1 MRFGRRSRDPAGPKV
16 TGNELPDLHH
26 ERTHPMSSNAR
37 QIDMKVAAQIRL
49 VIFDVD
55 GVLTDAGIYIGA
67 KTSGET
73 TELKRF
79 DIQDGIGLKML
90 MWSGL
95 EVAIVSGRVSLA
107 TALRARELE
116 IVECHQ
122 DPNAHKLG
130 IVKDLLRRK
139 AVQWHEVAMLADD
152 IPDLAVLRRVGLK
165 AAVANATSHVA
176 GICDWQSRKRG
187 GHGAAREFCDALLRA
202 RGELDDVVERYVED
216 RSR

>member
-1 MRFGRRSRDPAGPKV
+1 MSNSTPPIDA
-16 TGNELPDLHH
+16 ELA
-26 ERTHPMSSNAR
+26 T
-37 QIDMKVAAQIRL
+37 QIRL

-55 GVLTDAGIYIGA
+55 GVLTDAGIYVGA
-67 KTSGET
+67 NASGET

-79 DIQDGIGLKML
+79 DIQDGVGLKML

-95 EVAIVSGRVSLA
+95 EVAIVSGRVSQA
-107 TALRARELE
+107 TALRARELD

-130 IVKDLLRRK
+130 IVEDLLRRK
-139 AVQWHEVAMLADD
+139 AVEWHEVAMLADD

-165 AAVANATSHVA
+165 AAVANATSHVV
-176 GICDWQSRKRG
+176 GICDWQSSKRG
-187 GHGAAREFCDALLRA
+187 GHGAAREFCDALLTA